1 MTASIIATPDTL
13 RSMAFGSITNSYQAF
28 GSVLAHPVR
37 MFRLINPSNGDLLF
51 SLDGTND
58 HFFIPS
64 TSFVLYDLTANRA
77 QVGPTFVLP
86 KGTQFYIKY
95 STAPTTKAA
104 YLECIYGRGE

>member
-1 MTASIIATPDTL
+1 MTASIVASPDTL
-13 RSMAFGSITNSYQAF
+13 RSMAFGSITNDYPAF
-28 GSVLAHPVR
+28 GTALTRPVR

-58 HFFIPS
+58 HFFIPA
-64 TSFVLYDLTANRA
+64 TSFVLYDLTTNRSE
-77 QVGPTFVLP
+77 QGPTFVLA

-104 YLECIYGRGE
+104 YLECIAGRGA